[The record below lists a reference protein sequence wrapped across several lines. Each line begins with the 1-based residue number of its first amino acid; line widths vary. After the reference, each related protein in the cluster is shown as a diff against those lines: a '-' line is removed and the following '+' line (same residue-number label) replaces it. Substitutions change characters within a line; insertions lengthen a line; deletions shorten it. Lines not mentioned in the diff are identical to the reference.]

1 MVTNLKALVIVLV
14 LAGLI
19 FHVAK
24 PLALR
29 FMAAED
35 FVRRR
40 NLWLLLTVA
49 AFASPSFWIFAPIA
63 LVLSARAARSDPNPA
78 ALFLLAISAVP
89 PVTLPIPTIG
99 IGALFDLNL
108 PRILALA
115 VLLPV
120 AVRLGSKPRAEVSQ
134 PNALRMIDL
143 GVVGFIIVQM
153 VVLLPHDSVT
163 NILRRGLHFVLDYGL
178 VYYVLS
184 RTLTRESSL
193 YEALA
198 AFVLSCA
205 VLAPISLFET
215 LRSWLL
221 YQGLGELWGRPDPFA
236 WLFRGDSLRAQ
247 TTAGHSLT
255 YGFHMAI
262 GFGFTMALARG
273 LGRPKLALWVGG
285 LMWVG
290 LISAFSRAP
299 WLAAGMFAVVV
310 AALAPG
316 GAANLKRLMLWSVLG
331 GGALLVS
338 PWGDDVLDL
347 LPFIGSVDSAN
358 VAYRQQLAQ
367 TSWNLIL
374 RNPILGDP
382 LVLRDMES
390 LRQGQ
395 GIIDLVNSYA
405 AVALFNGLVGL
416 VLFVGPLVIATAVA
430 YRLSQARRDTAPS
443 DTLLG
448 ATLIGAMFATLFYIA
463 TSGFGWMLYALLGML
478 TAYLGLDRREVTPVS
493 PVQRP
498 ASAMTAVQHRPRR
511 AL

>member
-1 MVTNLKALVIVLV
+1 MVTNLKAMVIVLV
-14 LAGLI
+14 LAGVM
-19 FHVAK
+19 FHLAK
-24 PLALR
+24 PLVLR

-35 FVRRR
+35 YTRRR
-40 NLWLLLTVA
+40 NLWLFLTVA

-63 LVLSARAARSDPNPA
+63 IVLSAKAARHDPNPA
-78 ALFLLAISAVP
+78 ALFVLAIAAVP

-120 AVRLGSKPRAEVSQ
+120 AVRLWGKPREAVQ
-134 PNALRMIDL
+134 QAGTLRLIDI
-143 GVVGFIIVQM
+143 GVVSFIVLQLL
-153 VVLLPHDSVT
+153 VLLPYDSVT
-163 NILRRGLHFVLDYGL
+163 NILRRGLHYVLDYGL
-178 VYYVLS
+178 VYYVFS
-184 RTLTRESSL
+184 RTLTREVSL
-193 YEALA
+193 YEVLTAY
-198 AFVLSCA
+198 VLSCA

-215 LRSWLL
+215 LRGWLL

-247 TTAGHSLT
+247 ATVGHSLT
-255 YGFHMAI
+255 FGFHMAI
-262 GFGFTMALARG
+262 GFGFGLALARVLGQARLSWTVG
-273 LGRPKLALWVGG
+273 L

-290 LISAFSRAP
+290 LVAAYSRAP
-299 WLAAGMFAVVV
+299 WLSAGMFAVVL

-316 GAANLKRLMLWSVLG
+316 GAANLKRLMLWAVIG

-338 PWGDDVLDL
+338 PWGDDVLDV

-374 RNPILGDP
+374 KNPVLGDP

-405 AVALFNGLVGL
+405 SVALFNGLVGL
-416 VLFVGPLVIATAVA
+416 ALFVGPLILSLFVA

-448 ATLIGAMFATLFYIA
+448 AALVGAMVSTLFYIA
-463 TSGFGWMLYALLGML
+463 TSGFGWLLYALLGMT
-478 TAYLGLDRREVTPVS
+478 TAYVGLDRREMTPVS
-493 PVQRP
+493 PVRRSSSSSL
-498 ASAMTAVQHRPRR
+498 AVVQHR